1 MSLSLRPAP
10 RLPRPLAVAPGY
22 TLGTHPNGRSW
33 ARGGTA
39 RRPRTPQPWD
49 SRAPLSLPTLHS
61 SGFPSRRSWV
71 RDPSSASPKARRRAG
86 HRVLRRM
93 HPRDRHRRGDD
104 PERHGERRAH
114 WPRRHRA
121 EHARRVRDRPHPPE
135 AVARWAAARLG
146 TRTEGRPAP
155 GVAVRHLGWLV
166 RPSVADV
173 ASCLSNAASPR
184 RTGPRSDRS
193 RRVQHPSHRIDAG
206 PGGRLP
212 ASHGAAAV
220 PSQARGPARRRAA
233 ARGAGST
240 RGTRRAARAHGAK
253 RLTSRYHRARSPSR
267 TPRSSV
273 QRPNRSGPARC
284 RPVEREGARSV
295 VVIDSAAG

>member
-93 HPRDRHRRGDD
+93 RPRDRHRRDDD

-121 EHARRVRDRPHPPE
+121 EHARRVRDRLHPPE

-220 PSQARGPARRRAA
+220 PSPGARPCPTAGSHAWSGEHPRGA
-233 ARGAGST
+233 ARSPSP
-240 RGTRRAARAHGAK
+240 RRETPDLPVPPSPK
-253 RLTSRYHRARSPSR
+253 PSR

-273 QRPNRSGPARC
+273 QRPNRSGPAHY